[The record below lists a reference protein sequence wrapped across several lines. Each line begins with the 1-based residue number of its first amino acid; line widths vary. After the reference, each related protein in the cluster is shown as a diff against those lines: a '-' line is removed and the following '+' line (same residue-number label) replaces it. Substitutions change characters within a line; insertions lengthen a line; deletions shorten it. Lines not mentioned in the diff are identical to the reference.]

1 MVIAMGCLLQWC
13 AGADQGVGNTVPIYE
28 YLCQECQHRFEVKQ
42 GMNDTPISTCRRCG
56 GPVTKVIS
64 APAIMFKGS
73 GWYVT
78 DYSDKMKP
86 PADSGSGDT
95 PADGQKV
102 QKEQADKKESVPAAA
117 GTGATSDSGGSAASD
132 SSSGSSPG
140 SSSPSS
146 SPSASSPASSAT
158 PSSSSSSSSEKKG

>member
-1 MVIAMGCLLQWC
+1 MGCLLQWC
-13 AGADQGVGNTVPIYE
+13 AGADQGAGDTVPIYE
-28 YLCQECQHRFEVKQ
+28 YLCQECQDRFEVKQ
-42 GMNDTPISTCRRCG
+42 GMNDTPVLTCRRCG
-56 GPVTKVIS
+56 GLVSKVIS

-86 PADSGSGDT
+86 PADSSSGDK

-102 QKEQADKKESVPAAA
+102 QKEQPDKKESAPAAA

-132 SSSGSSPG
+132 SSSGSSPS

-146 SPSASSPASSAT
+146 SPSPSSPASSAT
-158 PSSSSSSSSEKKG
+158 PSSSASSSSEKKG